1 MFKAQTAVHIIY
13 IWKITV
19 PCKDAYSSIL
29 HLCFLN
35 TIFCRPDGDTAL
47 RLVTVRLK
55 SVHPFLIAS
64 CYDSVPDYSHHIF

>member
-1 MFKAQTAVHIIY
+1 MFMAQTAVHIVY

-35 TIFCRPDGDTAL
+35 TIFADLTATQPYGL
-47 RLVTVRLK
+47 LQ
-55 SVHPFLIAS
+55 
-64 CYDSVPDYSHHIF
+64 CG

>member
-13 IWKITV
+13 MEITV

-35 TIFCRPDGDTAL
+35 TIFADLTATQPYGL
-47 RLVTVRLK
+47 LQ
-55 SVHPFLIAS
+55 
-64 CYDSVPDYSHHIF
+64 CG